1 MESIEF
7 FAMMVALL
15 LMFGSIG
22 AKIVTAQLITR
33 MQQQIGQVASVKQ
46 EVLNR
51 LKVAQSQKAVAD
63 QNKAYLIKKKA
74 RLIKRLK
81 RFKRDLSEV
90 EQEEDARKQ
99 RQALRKVE

>member
-51 LKVAQSQKAVAD
+51 FKVAQSQKAVAD

-74 RLIKRLK
+74 RLIKRFK
-81 RFKRDLSEV
+81 RFKRDLSKV

>member
-7 FAMMVALL
+7 FAMIVALL
-15 LMFGSIG
+15 LMFGSIS
-22 AKIVTAQLITR
+22 AKVVTTQLITR

>member
-99 RQALRKVE
+99 RQALRKDE

>member
-74 RLIKRLK
+74 RLIKRFK
-81 RFKRDLSEV
+81 RFKRDLSKV